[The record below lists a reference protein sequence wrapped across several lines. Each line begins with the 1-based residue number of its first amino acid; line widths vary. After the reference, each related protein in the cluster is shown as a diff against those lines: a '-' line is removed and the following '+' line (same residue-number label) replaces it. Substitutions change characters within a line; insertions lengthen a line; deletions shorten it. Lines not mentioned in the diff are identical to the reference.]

1 MFELFC
7 LLLSVHS
14 PVKLNRAVIAFR
26 TPKKKKLSGNN
37 TLDLDMDTEDVETSG
52 GGLFEDLEAE
62 SPTGAKEVFSV
73 KAWFNANKRC
83 KVSDSYAAIFLNKLF
98 G

>member
-1 MFELFC
+1 MFESFC
-7 LLLSVHS
+7 MLPLVPS

-37 TLDLDMDTEDVETSG
+37 TLDLDMDTEDGEASG

-62 SPTGAKEVFSV
+62 SPTGAKEVFTV

-83 KVSDSYAAIFLNKLF
+83 KVSDSYDVVFLLSF
-98 G
+98 